1 MKGGAEGRGGA
12 AARPRNRREPPPEP
26 AGTATPPIKTRKIAK
41 GETSQG
47 AEGGRVGPTQ
57 KAPGTGGARLH
68 TLPTVKVITT
78 RLLSEE
84 LDCSI
89 IISQTQMSCII
100 NTEKQASRYK
110 PDAMILYDN
119 LTEDINN
126 LLINLDMVML
136 RAELS

>member
-1 MKGGAEGRGGA
+1 MKETDISLIEATAKLVLTSDFWHCEEYFSVEQLAEWCVS
-12 AARPRNRREPPPEP
+12 
-26 AGTATPPIKTRKIAK
+26 IY
-41 GETSQG
+41 
-47 AEGGRVGPTQ
+47 TQ
-57 KAPGTGGARLH
+57 FDK
-68 TLPTVKVITT
+68 VKVITT
-78 RLLSEE
+78 RLLSDE

-89 IISQTQMSCII
+89 IVSQTQISCII